1 MYAKLIWR
9 NARRS
14 FGDYLIY
21 IVTLTLCVAMFYAF
35 LSIASDYYQP
45 DIGAEFDLSLLGSNT
60 KRAVLGITLLLL
72 FLIKYVN
79 NFMLL
84 RRQREFAVQT
94 VMGMEQ
100 KTTALLFFAETLIMG
115 AAALVI
121 GIFAGVLLAQIITAM
136 QLKSLGYPYQVT
148 WTLYPDTCLL
158 TILFFLAS
166 FTVIGLMNVRTIRKI
181 KVIDMLQAQRQ
192 GDSAKKS
199 RWMPAVLL
207 LFTGSLIM
215 MLLTG
220 ISKKHFYFDARFPF
234 PAHLVF
240 YANIILPALGLF
252 MAAVFGAA
260 RLSGRKWPMNRLAAG
275 ELALDFFLLFFS
287 ACVPVIRQ
295 KYMIS
300 MGAGTINAYAMFLLM
315 ETAYAVCAFIYLIG
329 DGITL
334 LKERSLRTRYHE
346 ENLFLFGQLQFR
358 LKTTAKTMT
367 LICLTLMVSIGLFL
381 SIPALTGW
389 ATGYL
394 EERSVFGVRIA
405 STYNK
410 AYTTEELPGTD
421 ENYAFVTD
429 FLEKEGI
436 GTADDCAFSLCL
448 LQKEQF
454 HNRIKTEFPVLA
466 VSLTDY
472 NHLRRM
478 QNLSPITLEEGTF
491 TTQWRSAALED
502 DIEAFLQSHAVIE
515 TDAGQLRLSRESAHH
530 APMSE
535 YIYNLYTDVVYVVP
549 DDICAFLMPVERH
562 RYINTTE
569 PMPYQTA
576 VNLEALFTR
585 TLPTDLEKDGA
596 GYLIRTASV
605 EISDT
610 RSGIFILKTSMTYAA
625 VMLFISCFTILA
637 LQQLMDASN
646 YRSRFATLRNMG
658 VKDTR
663 IKRLIRKQLAFWF
676 SLPVLTALAGA
687 AIFIIYFFR
696 IISIEITAYVG
707 PRTLF
712 IQITAITAILLFL
725 LLCYYATTRIL
736 FQRIVFERK

>member
-72 FLIKYVN
+72 FLVKYVN

-84 RRQREFAVQT
+84 RRQQEFAIQT

-121 GIFAGVLLAQIITAM
+121 GILAGALLAQIITAM
-136 QLKSLGYPYQVT
+136 QMNSLGYPYRVT

-166 FTVIGLMNVRTIRKI
+166 FTVIGLQNVRTIRKI

-192 GDSAKKS
+192 GEAAKKS
-199 RWMPAVLL
+199 GWMPAVLL
-207 LFTGSLIM
+207 LFTGCLVIM
-215 MLLTG
+215 LTTG
-220 ISKKHFYFDARFPF
+220 ISKKHFYFDSRFPF
-234 PAHLVF
+234 PAQMVF
-240 YANIILPALGLF
+240 YANIILPALGILI
-252 MAAVFGAA
+252 AAVFGAA
-260 RLSGRKWPMNRLAAG
+260 RLAGKKWPFTRLSAVM
-275 ELALDFFLLFFS
+275 LALDFFLILFS
-287 ACVPVIRQ
+287 AGVPVIQQ
-295 KYMIS
+295 KYMVF
-300 MGAGTINAYAMFLLM
+300 MGEGTVNAYAMFLLM

-329 DGITL
+329 YGITL
-334 LKERSLRTRYHE
+334 LKERSLRVRYHD
-346 ENLFLFGQLQFR
+346 ENLFLFGQLMFK
-358 LKTTAKTMT
+358 LKTTTKTMT
-367 LICLTLMVSIGLFL
+367 LICLTLMISIGLFL
-381 SIPALTGW
+381 SIPALVGW
-389 ATGYL
+389 ASGYL
-394 EERSVFGVRIA
+394 EERSVFSVRIA

-410 AYTTEELPGTD
+410 AYTVEELPGPE

-429 FLEKEGI
+429 FLEKEGVDI
-436 GTADDCAFSLCL
+436 ADDCAFSLYL
-448 LQKEQF
+448 PEKEQF
-454 HNRIKTEFPVLA
+454 YNRIKTEFPVLA

-478 QNLSPITLEEGTF
+478 RGLDPITLEEGTF
-491 TTQWRSAALED
+491 TTQWRSTALEE
-502 DIEAFLQSHAVIE
+502 DIEAFLQSHAVIK
-515 TDAGQLRLSRESAHH
+515 TDTGTLRLSREGVRH
-530 APMSE
+530 AGLSE
-535 YIYNLYTDVVYVVP
+535 NIYNLYTDVVYVVP
-549 DDICAFLMPVERH
+549 DDICASLMPVERH
-562 RYINTTE
+562 RYINTAK

-576 VNLEALFTR
+576 VDLEALFIQ
-585 TLPTDLEKDGA
+585 TLAAELENDGVD
-596 GYLIRTASV
+596 YLIRTATV

-646 YRSRFATLRNMG
+646 YRSRFGTLRNMG
-658 VKDTR
+658 VEDTR

-676 SLPVLTALAGA
+676 ALPVLTALAGA
-687 AIFIIYFFR
+687 AIFTIYFFR
-696 IISIEITAYVG
+696 IISIEIIAYVG
-707 PRTLF
+707 TRTLLT
-712 IQITAITAILLFL
+712 QITAITAILLFL

-736 FQRIVFERK
+736 FQRIVFDHK